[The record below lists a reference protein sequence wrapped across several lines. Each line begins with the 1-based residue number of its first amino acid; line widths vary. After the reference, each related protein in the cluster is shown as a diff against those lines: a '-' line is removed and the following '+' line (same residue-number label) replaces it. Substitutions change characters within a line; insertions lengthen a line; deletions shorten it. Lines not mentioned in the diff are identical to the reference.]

1 MLIIYIRDVL
11 WNSLQCYHKTR
22 ISKKKAFV
30 DTKKMECAVDHTSTL
45 YLDDQHKDSY
55 NLNNLKNGRLK

>member
-11 WNSLQCYHKTR
+11 SYSLQSYHQTR
-22 ISKKKAFV
+22 ISKKHYV
-30 DTKKMECAVDHTSTL
+30 ETKKMECAVDHTSKLTWVVST
-45 YLDDQHKDSY
+45 KDSY